1 MDFCLR
7 IGYTAIMIGA
17 LGFLGLGLPP
27 PTPDWGG
34 MINDGRAMAIAFPHL
49 VIFPCIAISTLMLG
63 LSLLA
68 DGLDENAQQGAR
80 N

>member
-1 MDFCLR
+1 
-7 IGYTAIMIGA
+7 MIGA

-68 DGLDENAQQGAR
+68 DGLDEHAQKGAR
-80 N
+80 S

>member
-1 MDFCLR
+1 
-7 IGYTAIMIGA
+7 
-17 LGFLGLGLPP
+17 
-27 PTPDWGG
+27 

>member
-1 MDFCLR
+1 
-7 IGYTAIMIGA
+7 MIGA